1 MELSEGAAF
10 AVYLR
15 PWPWRLLRGSVVLLQ
30 LACMAFFVFPA
41 WLYHLLPTTY
51 VALSLDLYGISV
63 PIEYFPLLAWVHIL
77 IATAHLLL
85 LLRRLFFGDGGV
97 VSLWMARRLK
107 AHHRLQH
114 FGATL
119 RQLNNK
125 TPPLPRP
132 LSLIRKSLV
141 SSFLYFY
148 GRRGIF
154 GVASPHFDLLFV
166 IRELVETALQSIQA
180 ANMAR
185 LLSRRWIHR
194 FYVGIIVL
202 NCWGTPL
209 LRRVFRHDKPSQ
221 RLASLLGDIVLDFFS
236 VVLVPVYL
244 FQVYVRYYDPVRTD
258 FPSLLWYQDVWLITF
273 LHEIQLV
280 VLTSWADAASR
291 LVFSLNLVANI
302 NAVCNLC
309 KPLPVSHRSELRVV
323 CPMPP
328 DNQRL
333 AKQDITTGTSPEIHS
348 IPHRG
353 KPTSSLVDRFQK
365 IGKIGLILWGAT
377 ILGIHL
383 HAESRATPSGC
394 LLPVHPWL
402 ISKPACALLEINC
415 FRDAAKQATRTSE
428 TDVDRQLAELDE
440 ASVTHVLVRHCQHV
454 ALTTSNLRK
463 LSSLTGMKM
472 YNTTITAWEPAAA
485 LTRRSHSSI
494 RFVYLIRVRFGDD
507 GVLPAGLSD
516 ADYPPT
522 LVDLEICDSN
532 LRELPSSLA
541 SVWPP
546 YMYLILERTQLTQVP
561 AVLLD
566 MTLYV
571 LSLAGSPVS
580 ELPAQLFES
589 PTLINLS
596 LGDCPLDSMPNDVNL
611 DIVRSMTTGLTI
623 HLYWTSISTL
633 PEWMIEQVLDMRIRV
648 YGGGS
653 LLCDPRTQA
662 ALPDN
667 ASLAGSLYGDLPLW
681 QQYIYCQRP
690 ERSAVTIY
698 PLVSESLWSAPG

>member
-1 MELSEGAAF
+1 MQPQDDDAF
-10 AVYLR
+10 
-15 PWPWRLLRGSVVLLQ
+15 VVLLRVFPWTLLRLSVALLQ
-30 LACMAFFVFPA
+30 LSCVAFFLFSA
-41 WLYHLLPTTY
+41 WLYHTLPAT
-51 VALSLDLYGISV
+51 VLALSIELYEISI
-63 PIEYFPLLAWVHIL
+63 PLRHFPAIAWAHFLLAAAHMLLLMRPLLANVGKL
-77 IATAHLLL
+77 ISSA
-85 LLRRLFFGDGGV
+85 
-97 VSLWMARRLK
+97 
-107 AHHRLQH
+107 
-114 FGATL
+114 
-119 RQLNNK
+119 
-125 TPPLPRP
+125 LPR
-132 LSLIRKSLV
+132 LTKTRTFRHVGITGTSVNTAAFKAFCSLTSRGRAIA
-141 SSFLYFY
+141 SSFFY
-148 GRRGIF
+148 LFGRQGIF

-333 AKQDITTGTSPEIHS
+333 AKQDNTTGTSTRIHS

-402 ISKPACALLEINC
+402 RSKPACALLEINC
-415 FRDAAKQATRTSE
+415 FRDAAKQATPTSE

-485 LTRRSHSSI
+485 LTRQSHSSI

-546 YMYLILERTQLTQVP
+546 YMYLILEFGEFAEVP
-561 AVLLD
+561 PVLLD

-571 LSLAGSPVS
+571 LSLAGNPVS
-580 ELPAQLFES
+580 LIPAQLFES
-589 PTLINLS
+589 STLIYLS
-596 LGDCPLDSMPNDVNL
+596 LSDCPIIAFPAQLNAEA
-611 DIVRSMTTGLTI
+611 VRSRTAELVFY
-623 HLYWTSISTL
+623 LYFTNISTL
-633 PEWMIEQVLDMRIRV
+633 PEWMIEEVLDSKMLIF
-648 YGGGS
+648 GGGS
-653 LLCDPRTQA
+653 LLCDPRTLA

-667 ASLAGSLYGDLPLW
+667 YSLSGSVNEALPLW
-681 QQYIYCQRP
+681 KDHIFC
-690 ERSAVTIY
+690 SAPKKPGVTMY
-698 PLVSESLWSAPG
+698 PLINESLWSKPV